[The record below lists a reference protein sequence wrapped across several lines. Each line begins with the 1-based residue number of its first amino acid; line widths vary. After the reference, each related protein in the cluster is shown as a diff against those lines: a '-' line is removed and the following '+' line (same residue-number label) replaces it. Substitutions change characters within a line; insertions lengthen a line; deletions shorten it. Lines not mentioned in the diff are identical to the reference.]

1 MKKEAKVILSGDGG
15 DEFYGGYN
23 RYLYINRI
31 QFFSKNLPKKIRKRL
46 NLLLKVIPVN
56 LLDKYLAFVNI
67 KNFKNKITKFLNLVN
82 TETPFELYNKMIS
95 LDSNNYLYLKKKNL
109 GNDFLLK
116 QEFIKDVENQE
127 N

>member
-95 LDSNNYLYLKKKNL
+95 LDSNNYLFLKKK
-109 GNDFLLK
+109 
-116 QEFIKDVENQE
+116 I
-127 N
+127 